1 MKTNK
6 DKELLIEQLKKTPII
21 QIACEKV
28 NVSRATFYRLKKRD
42 KKFAEAVDEAIE
54 QGSSLINDLAET
66 QLLNAIRAGN
76 LSAVTYW
83 LGRRHPGF
91 AAKVKF
97 DGHIK
102 HESEELTPE
111 QQELVKRSLLQ
122 GHLLDEGA
130 SDEADIEAST
140 DN

>member
-6 DKELLIEQLKKTPII
+6 DKELMIEQLKKTPII

-28 NVSRATFYRLKKRD
+28 GLSRATFYRLRAKD
-42 KKFAEAVDEAIE
+42 KKFAEACAEAIE
-54 QGSSLINDLAET
+54 QGSSLINDLAEA

-91 AAKVKF
+91 AAKVKL
-97 DGHIK
+97 DASVK
-102 HESEELTPE
+102 SESEELTPE
-111 QQELVKRSLLQ
+111 QIEQVKRSLLQ
-122 GHLLDEGA
+122 GQLLEKGA
-130 SDEADIEAST
+130 DSEETST
-140 DN
+140 SI